1 MTAGVNA
8 ANQLWRSNADELGIA
23 RWSGVWNWRKKIGSA
38 RCRSLSIHEEFI
50 FTTELQ
56 AGLLT

>member
-23 RWSGVWNWRKKIGSA
+23 RRSGVWNLRKKIGSA
-38 RCRSLSIHEEFI
+38 SCRSLSIHEEFMC
-50 FTTELQ
+50 TTELQ